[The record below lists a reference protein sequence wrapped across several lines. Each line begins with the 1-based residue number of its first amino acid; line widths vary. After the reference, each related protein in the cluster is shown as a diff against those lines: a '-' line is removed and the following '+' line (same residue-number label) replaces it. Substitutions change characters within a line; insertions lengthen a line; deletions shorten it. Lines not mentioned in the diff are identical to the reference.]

1 MPSFFLFTLHS
12 HTTCLPLKK
21 NGNLQQT
28 ELIQAPCEITRDF
41 LSLQSNDSKLSI
53 VVPDCT
59 KLCCLW
65 GWKFSGGIRQGHGIS
80 SELQVK
86 YKIHQPNKCKNS
98 RLSSEKKPMLLS
110 QPLGFPCGSAGKE
123 SACNVPGSI
132 PRLGRSPGEGKGYP
146 LQYSGLQNGSPRQL
160 SNFHFHFNTPA
171 PITTIQFSAPPPS
184 SHTKKGSP
192 GLQNFRFLKNLK
204 TRYFFKV
211 FSSNKIH
218 LHSIP
223 VESNKSLVRRR
234 WSLSKSLEGEND
246 ILFPIVNNLTH
257 LTGEVMLVFTVFSK
271 VV

>member
-12 HTTCLPLKK
+12 HTTCLPSKK

-53 VVPDCT
+53 VVPDYT

-80 SELQVK
+80 SEPQVK

-123 SACNVPGSI
+123 SACNVGDLVRSLGWEDPLEKGKATHSSILAWRMGHGDNWATFTFTSI
-132 PRLGRSPGEGKGYP
+132 P
-146 LQYSGLQNGSPRQL
+146 
-160 SNFHFHFNTPA
+160 
-171 PITTIQFSAPPPS
+171 PPPS
-184 SHTKKGSP
+184 PLFSFQLRPLTVTLKKEAQVS
-192 GLQNFRFLKNLK
+192 K
-204 TRYFFKV
+204 TSAF
-211 FSSNKIH
+211 
-218 LHSIP
+218 
-223 VESNKSLVRRR
+223 
-234 WSLSKSLEGEND
+234 
-246 ILFPIVNNLTH
+246 
-257 LTGEVMLVFTVFSK
+257 
-271 VV
+271 